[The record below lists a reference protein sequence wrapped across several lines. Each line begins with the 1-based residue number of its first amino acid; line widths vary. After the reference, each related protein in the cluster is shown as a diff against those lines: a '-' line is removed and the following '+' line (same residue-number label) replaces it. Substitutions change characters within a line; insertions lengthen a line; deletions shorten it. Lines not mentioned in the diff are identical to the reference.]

1 MARRAR
7 TTPSSIDRL
16 PPELRELIG
25 RLRDEG
31 RTIDEILSKL
41 HELDAEVSRSALG
54 RHVKG
59 LAEIGAQ
66 MRRSREIA
74 TALVSQFG
82 EESDNRLAR
91 LNIELMH
98 GVVMQTITAAA
109 EAAEGGEGAPVTFGP
124 EEVMFLARSLQSLA
138 GADKANAERTLKLR
152 AEFAKKAA
160 DEAAKVAKAKG
171 LSADT
176 VTAIRHAV
184 LGVA

>member
-1 MARRAR
+1 MARRNV
-7 TTPSSIDRL
+7 PSSIDRL

-25 RLRDEG
+25 RLRQEG
-31 RTIDEILSKL
+31 RSIDDILEKL
-41 HELDAEVSRSALG
+41 RELDADVSRSALG

-59 LAEIGAQ
+59 LAEVGAKLRQ
-66 MRRSREIA
+66 SREIA
-74 TALVSQFG
+74 AALVSQFG

-109 EAAEGGEGAPVTFGP
+109 EGGEDGDGQPVTFGP
-124 EEVMFLARSLQSLA
+124 EEVMFLSRSLQSLA
-138 GADKANAERTLKLR
+138 GADKTNAERTLKLR

-160 DEAAKVAKAKG
+160 EEVSKVGKAKG

-176 VTAIRHAV
+176 IQAISHAV
-184 LGVA
+184 LGIA